1 MNCELIYI
9 LGVGRNTIVT
19 IDLAEACGFI
29 VGGLYHYLD
38 DRTGELLFG
47 HRILGSNSELFS
59 SDIRGKIF
67 AISVGDNDIRADL
80 YQQILKHGGVIPT
93 MIHPTA
99 NVSKY
104 ATVKNGVMIL
114 ANSVVDPD
122 TVIDENT
129 IISAKST
136 ILHGSRVGKNCF
148 LAPDAVLGANTVVE
162 DYAMIGLNATVLS
175 NKAAHIG
182 RHSIVAAGAV
192 VTKPVAP
199 EMTVAGIPAKPIL

>member
-1 MNCELIYI
+1 MDKTIYI

-19 IDLAEACGFI
+19 IDLAEACGFV

-47 HRILGSNSELFS
+47 HRILGSNSELFA
-59 SDIRGKIF
+59 SDISGKYF
-67 AISVGDNDIRADL
+67 AVSMGDNDIRADL
-80 YQQILKHGGVIPT
+80 YQKILQRGGIVPT

-99 NVSKY
+99 SVSKY
-104 ATVKNGVMIL
+104 ATVKSGVMIL
-114 ANSVVDPD
+114 PNSVVDPD

-129 IISAKST
+129 IISAKSSV
-136 ILHGSRVGKNCF
+136 LHNCRVGKHCF
-148 LAPDAVLGANTVVE
+148 LAPDAVLGANTVVD

-182 RHSIVAAGAV
+182 RHSIEAAGAV

-199 EMTVAGIPAKPIL
+199 ETTVAGIPAKPL